1 MKITIE
7 HYSNKFKWENEYGIH
22 GKETPAGNLDES
34 SLEQVVEVFAALLV
48 AAGFNLQN
56 IKDNMYEYGR
66 SEFPE
71 EI

>member
-7 HYSNKFKWENEYGIH
+7 YYSNKFNWENEYGIH
-22 GKETPAGNLDES
+22 GKETPVGNLDETS
-34 SLEQVVEVFAALLV
+34 MEQIIDVFAALLV
-48 AAGFNLQN
+48 AAGWNQQT
-56 IKDNMYEYGR
+56 IKDAMYEYGR